1 MMTADGQAVIINR
14 KAGVTFQGAWL
25 SNTYAWSAHKFGV
38 GSVATRY
45 SNARIW
51 SGYDWDD
58 YELEPVTSKASRGS
72 KASSGDGLVR
82 ITRAARNSYIRGTL
96 HQWVHDAPQKAAI
109 LVNAIED
116 DSTGKTGEL
125 AWDDPELVVDALAD
139 WFESEGLSSGVSS
152 RDVEDDPWAQY
163 QFQD

>member
-1 MMTADGQAVIINR
+1 
-14 KAGVTFQGAWL
+14 
-25 SNTYAWSAHKFGV
+25 
-38 GSVATRY
+38 
-45 SNARIW
+45 
-51 SGYDWDD
+51 
-58 YELEPVTSKASRGS
+58 
-72 KASSGDGLVR
+72 
-82 ITRAARNSYIRGTL
+82 L

-139 WFESEGLSSGVSS
+139 WFESEGLSPGAPS
-152 RDVEDDPWAQY
+152 RGVEDDPWAQY